1 LGYHRS
7 SSGRALRH
15 DVVGIIG
22 ASRCPWS
29 RRKEEGSLCKSW
41 RKDEGRSKWGVNSEM
56 GIQRTS
62 HSAAGGAPVDS
73 NAPDIELQGEKK
85 TTGRVASAKK
95 KKLNSE
101 AWGPL
106 KGSLCESCS
115 LTWGTD

>member
-1 LGYHRS
+1 MNAG
-7 SSGRALRH
+7 
-15 DVVGIIG
+15 
-22 ASRCPWS
+22 
-29 RRKEEGSLCKSW
+29 
-41 RKDEGRSKWGVNSEM
+41 M

-85 TTGRVASAKK
+85 STGRVASAKK

-106 KGSLCESCS
+106 KGSLCESRSLGELILAEVVKKS
-115 LTWGTD
+115 LTSCSPHPE

>member
-1 LGYHRS
+1 MVRRAVLDRAAKKKGQSVNLG
-7 SSGRALRH
+7 GRM
-15 DVVGIIG
+15 
-22 ASRCPWS
+22 
-29 RRKEEGSLCKSW
+29 
-41 RKDEGRSKWGVNSEM
+41 KDEVSGGVNAEM

-73 NAPDIELQGEKK
+73 NAPNIQLQGEKK
-85 TTGRVASAKK
+85 STGRVASAKK

-115 LTWGTD
+115 LTWGTDTGESR